1 MVSNASDDFPDP
13 DNPVTTVS
21 LSRGIVT
28 SMFRRLCSRAPRT
41 MRASS
46 AIAWESCGPEPR
58 ETSRYIRSM
67 PHTDA
72 IVVLT
77 TVASDEEAATFV
89 RALLDR
95 RLIACGTI
103 FPASRSMYR
112 WQGKIADEREVVVL
126 LKTRSARLD
135 SLRTAFAE
143 LHPYKVPELL
153 ALPVEAGLDK
163 YLEWINGET
172 TLALA

>member
-1 MVSNASDDFPDP
+1 
-13 DNPVTTVS
+13 
-21 LSRGIVT
+21 
-28 SMFRRLCSRAPRT
+28 
-41 MRASS
+41 
-46 AIAWESCGPEPR
+46 
-58 ETSRYIRSM
+58 M

-77 TVASDEEAATFV
+77 TLPSGDEALQFV

-95 RLIACGTI
+95 RLIACGTLL
-103 FPASRSMYR
+103 PGVRSLYR
-112 WQGKIADEREVVVL
+112 WQGKVADEQEVMVL
-126 LKTRSARLD
+126 LKTRSARLET
-135 SLRTAFAE
+135 LRTAFTE

-153 ALPVEAGLDK
+153 ALPVEAGLEK